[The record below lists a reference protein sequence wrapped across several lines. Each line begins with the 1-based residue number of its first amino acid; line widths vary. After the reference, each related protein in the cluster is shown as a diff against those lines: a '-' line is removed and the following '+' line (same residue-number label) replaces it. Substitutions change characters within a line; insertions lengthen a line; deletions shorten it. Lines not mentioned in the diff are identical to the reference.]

1 MTQVTLQEAEGQLPR
16 LIQIVQ
22 DGGEVIITSDSKPVA
37 QLVSLPEPLTQKPK
51 ARFGSG
57 KGTFRMA
64 ADFDEPLE
72 DFKQYME

>member
-1 MTQVTLQEAEGQLPR
+1 MTQVTLEEAEAQLPR
-16 LIQIVQ
+16 LIQIVH
-22 DGGEVIITSDSKPVA
+22 DGGEVIITSDSKPIA
-37 QLVSLPEPLTQKPK
+37 QLIAVQDRPIVKPR